1 MHRVQVCLQLNP
13 IHVHM
18 SCEGEGLHNG
28 WAVYSTH
35 VLCTEYCE
43 EIVKGNTLV
52 THRPT
57 GIELPVDVA
66 NSLSY

>member
-1 MHRVQVCLQLNP
+1 MHRVQVCLQLKP

-35 VLCTEYCE
+35 VLCTR
-43 EIVKGNTLV
+43 VLRGNCKRKH
-52 THRPT
+52 HRPT
-57 GIELPVDVA
+57 EIELPVDVA
-66 NSLSY
+66 NNLSY